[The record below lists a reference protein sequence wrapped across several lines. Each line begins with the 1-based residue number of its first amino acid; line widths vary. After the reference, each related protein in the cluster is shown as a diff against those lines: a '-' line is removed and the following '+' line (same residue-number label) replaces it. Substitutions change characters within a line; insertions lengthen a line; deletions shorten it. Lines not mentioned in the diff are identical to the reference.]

1 MNWLSGERVVSICP
15 KGELLTWLVFGNLD
29 RMYGARAL
37 WSQRALDFFVLDRF
51 LPSLPYMYLFFGKST
66 TIWKNW
72 VWRHLDEID

>member
-1 MNWLSGERVVSICP
+1 MVSIGA
-15 KGELLTWLVFGNLD
+15 KSELLAWFIIGHLD
-29 RMYGARAL
+29 GVYGARTL